1 MIFML
6 IFQKIHLK
14 KETLGK
20 LITDRE
26 MMFTIILSEYKEK
39 IPEFEASFD
48 QYNDYQNTL
57 KNDIQQSEQ
66 CLVFYQYFHEF
77 HVKYP
82 GDFKRAYDC
91 CVLKFKLKKL
101 KNEPS
106 ISIFKSYV
114 ELFHNKSLDKRW

>member
-1 MIFML
+1 
-6 IFQKIHLK
+6 
-14 KETLGK
+14 
-20 LITDRE
+20 
-26 MMFTIILSEYKEK
+26 MFTIILSEYKEK

-57 KNDIQQSEQ
+57 NNDIQQSEQ

-82 GDFKRAYDC
+82 DDFKRAYDC

-101 KNEPS
+101 KNGPS
-106 ISIFKSYV
+106 ISIFKSYM
-114 ELFHNKSLDKRW
+114 ELFHDKSLD

>member
-1 MIFML
+1 
-6 IFQKIHLK
+6 
-14 KETLGK
+14 
-20 LITDRE
+20 
-26 MMFTIILSEYKEK
+26 MFTIILSEYKEK

-57 KNDIQQSEQ
+57 NNDIQQSEQ

-101 KNEPS
+101 KNGPS
-106 ISIFKSYV
+106 ISMFKSYMK
-114 ELFHNKSLDKRW
+114 LFHKKSLDKKKVMK